1 MSNLNIQAKNIY
13 LELKELKKN
22 GADTGSILFTIV
34 KNMKEGDIDKVYG
47 KYKDILNG
55 KLIVIEVLS
64 ATPLSKDQEKD
75 LEDSVVKKFQSQ
87 ELVFDYRIDAKIKG
101 GIVVRHNDN
110 LIDLSLSKSISEL
123 KI

>member
-34 KNMKEGDIDKVYG
+34 KNMKEGDIDKVYE
-47 KYKDILNG
+47 KYQDILNG

-64 ATPLSKDQEKD
+64 ATPLSKEQEKD
-75 LEDSVVKKFQSQ
+75 LEGSVMKKFQSQ

>member
-34 KNMKEGDIDKVYG
+34 KNMKEGDIDKVYE
-47 KYKDILNG
+47 KYQDILNG

-64 ATPLSKDQEKD
+64 ATPLSKEQEKD

>member
-34 KNMKEGDIDKVYG
+34 KNMKEGDIDKVYD
-47 KYKDILNG
+47 KYQDILNG

-64 ATPLSKDQEKD
+64 ATPLSKEQEKD

>member
-34 KNMKEGDIDKVYG
+34 KNMKEGDIDKVFG
-47 KYKDILNG
+47 KYQDILNG

-64 ATPLSKDQEKD
+64 ATPLSKEQEKD

>member
-34 KNMKEGDIDKVYG
+34 KNMKEGDIDKVYE
-47 KYKDILNG
+47 KYQDILNG

-64 ATPLSKDQEKD
+64 ATPLSKEQEK
-75 LEDSVVKKFQSQ
+75 
-87 ELVFDYRIDAKIKG
+87 
-101 GIVVRHNDN
+101 
-110 LIDLSLSKSISEL
+110 EL
-123 KI
+123 KNA

>member
-34 KNMKEGDIDKVYG
+34 KNMKEGDIDKVYS
-47 KYKDILNG
+47 KYQDILNG

-64 ATPLSKDQEKD
+64 ATPLNKEQEKE
-75 LEDSVVKKFQSQ
+75 LESGVSKKFQDQ
-87 ELVFDYRIDAKIKG
+87 ELVFDYKIDAKIKG

>member
-47 KYKDILNG
+47 KYQDILNG

-64 ATPLSKDQEKD
+64 ATPLSKEQEKD

>member
-34 KNMKEGDIDKVYG
+34 KNMKEGDIDKVYE
-47 KYKDILNG
+47 KYQDILNG

-64 ATPLSKDQEKD
+64 ATPLSKEQEKD
-75 LEDSVVKKFQSQ
+75 LEGSVMKKFQDQ

>member
-22 GADTGSILFTIV
+22 GADTGSILFTLV
-34 KNMKEGDIDKVYG
+34 KNMKEGDIDKVYE
-47 KYKDILNG
+47 KYQDILNG

-64 ATPLSKDQEKD
+64 ATPLSKEQEKD
-75 LEDSVVKKFQSQ
+75 LEGSVMKKFQDQ

>member
-22 GADTGSILFTIV
+22 GSDTGSILFTIV
-34 KNMKEGDIDKVYG
+34 KNMKEGDIDKVYV
-47 KYKDILNG
+47 KYQDILNG

-64 ATPLSKDQEKD
+64 ATPLSKEQEKD

>member
-34 KNMKEGDIDKVYG
+34 KNMKEGDIDKVYE
-47 KYKDILNG
+47 KYQDILNG

-64 ATPLSKDQEKD
+64 ATQLSKEQEKD

>member
-34 KNMKEGDIDKVYG
+34 KNMKEGDIDKVYA
-47 KYKDILNG
+47 KYQDILNG

-64 ATPLSKDQEKD
+64 ATPLSKEQEKD

>member
-47 KYKDILNG
+47 KYQDILNG

-64 ATPLSKDQEKD
+64 ATPLSKEQEKD
-75 LEDSVVKKFQSQ
+75 LEGSVMKKFQDQ

>member
-34 KNMKEGDIDKVYG
+34 KNMKEGDIDKVYE
-47 KYKDILNG
+47 KYQDILNG

-64 ATPLSKDQEKD
+64 ATPLSKEQEKD
-75 LEDSVVKKFQSQ
+75 LEVSVVKKFQSQ

>member
-47 KYKDILNG
+47 KYQDILNG

-64 ATPLSKDQEKD
+64 ATALSKEQEKD
-75 LEDSVVKKFQSQ
+75 LEAGVTKKFENQ

>member
-22 GADTGSILFTIV
+22 GADTGYILFTIV
-34 KNMKEGDIDKVYG
+34 KNMKEGDIDKVYE
-47 KYKDILNG
+47 KYQDILNG

-64 ATPLSKDQEKD
+64 ATPLSKEQEKD
-75 LEDSVVKKFQSQ
+75 LEGSVMKKFQSQ

>member
-34 KNMKEGDIDKVYG
+34 KNMKEGDIDKVYE
-47 KYKDILNG
+47 KYQDILNG

-75 LEDSVVKKFQSQ
+75 LENSVVKMFQSQ

>member
-64 ATPLSKDQEKD
+64 ATPLSKEQEKD
-75 LEDSVVKKFQSQ
+75 LENSVVKMFQSQ

>member
-34 KNMKEGDIDKVYG
+34 KNMKEGDIDKVFG
-47 KYKDILNG
+47 KYQDILNG

-75 LEDSVVKKFQSQ
+75 LENSVVKMFQSQ

>member
-13 LELKELKKN
+13 LELKELRKN

-47 KYKDILNG
+47 KYQDILNG

-64 ATPLSKDQEKD
+64 ATPLSKEQEKD